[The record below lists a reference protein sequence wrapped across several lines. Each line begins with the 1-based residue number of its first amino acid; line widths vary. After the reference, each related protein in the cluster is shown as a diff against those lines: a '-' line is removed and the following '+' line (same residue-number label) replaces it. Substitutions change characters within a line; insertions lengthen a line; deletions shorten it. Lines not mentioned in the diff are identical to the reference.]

1 MNNIKP
7 KAIIFKIQFS
17 FYQYLNNHNYFIT
30 WQNIFEATI
39 LCLFFASFL
48 FDISI
53 RKCEVLVYKTWK
65 NIFYI
70 RTCDCK
76 ASPGLGGVELAG
88 SAGVHLD
95 VDPVSLLRDVE
106 SRVQLVRSFVTLQ
119 SQYLLSKYLI
129 SKFDS
134 TPHQSDE
141 PDRTWCWQT
150 SSVLSAPRILS
161 CKLKCKNQL

>member
-1 MNNIKP
+1 M
-7 KAIIFKIQFS
+7 
-17 FYQYLNNHNYFIT
+17 
-30 WQNIFEATI
+30 
-39 LCLFFASFL
+39 
-48 FDISI
+48 
-53 RKCEVLVYKTWK
+53 
-65 NIFYI
+65 

-106 SRVQLVRSFVTLQ
+106 SRVQLVRTFVTLQ
-119 SQYLLSKYLI
+119 SQYLYLLPKYLI

-141 PDRTWCWQT
+141 PDRTWCWRR
-150 SSVLSAPRILS
+150 SSVLSAPQILS